1 VFERRIKLGT
11 FLGIGVFV
19 HWTFLLLVAY
29 VAYSAR
35 EDGLGG
41 VLFGIALLL
50 GVFLCVTLHE
60 YGHALAARQFGIP
73 TLDITLL
80 PIGGVARLERMPRI
94 AWQELVVAVAGP
106 AVNVVIGSMLLV
118 GIYLFG
124 TGGYLLSLLGF
135 PPDEATFNE
144 ANRLF
149 ESPSVFGF
157 TLQMLGVN
165 IMLVLFNLVPAFPMD
180 GGRVL
185 RSLLAMVTS
194 YRRATFVA
202 SRVGLGCA
210 VLMATLAIFTGAYM
224 LLFIA
229 MFIAYAGLAEA
240 RQVEL
245 TESVSGLLVEDCMI
259 QYPTSIPMEMTL
271 SELAGRWQTA
281 MCNSLPVI
289 SPDGIVVGVVK
300 LKEII
305 SAIDS
310 GVAPT
315 TTAGQLANHDVPV
328 ARVDSELKQVILGGA
343 GRSGRDRQI
352 PVVDQGGRLI
362 GLLDFDSMLSRGTI
376 AKHLARSPYSPDRF
390 DEMT

>member
-1 VFERRIKLGT
+1 MFERRIKLGK
-11 FLGIGVFV
+11 FLGIGVYV
-19 HWTFLLLVAY
+19 HWTFALLVAY
-29 VAYSAR
+29 VAFSAK

-41 VLFGIALLL
+41 ILFGISLLF

-60 YGHALAARQFGIP
+60 YGHALAARRFGIP

-106 AVNVVIGSMLLV
+106 AVNVVIGSLLLV

-124 TGGYLLSLLGF
+124 AGGYLVSLLGL
-135 PPDEATFNE
+135 PTDEATFNE

-149 ESPSVFGF
+149 GAPSIFGF

-185 RSLLAMVTS
+185 RSLLAMVTT
-194 YRRATFVA
+194 YRTATFVA
-202 SRVGLGCA
+202 SRIGLGCA
-210 VLMATLAIFTGAYM
+210 VLMATFAIFSGAYM

-240 RQVEL
+240 RQVDL
-245 TESVSGLLVEDCMI
+245 MESVEGLLVEDCMI
-259 QYPTSIPMEMTL
+259 QYPTSIPMDMTL

-281 MCNSLPVI
+281 MCSSLPVVAP
-289 SPDGIVVGVVK
+289 SGVVVGVVK

-310 GVAPT
+310 GVAPS

-328 ARVDSELKQVILGGA
+328 ARIDSELKQVITGQT
-343 GRSGRDRQI
+343 GRDRQI

-362 GLLDFDSMLSRGTI
+362 GMLDLDSVLLRATI
-376 AKHLARSPYSPDRF
+376 AKHLAQSTYSPDRF
-390 DEMT
+390 DAIT